1 MLFVSWNVNGL
12 RSVLGKNLLESL
24 QAWNADVVCL
34 QETKARAQQID
45 VDWAALGYHAFWS
58 EAEKPG
64 YSGVL
69 TLTRRPPLNVWR
81 LGIADFDREGRVL
94 GLDFPE
100 LTIVNGYFPNSQ
112 EGGARLDY
120 KLAFCLALEEKLEN
134 HKKIQKHILLCGDL
148 NIAHQPIDLTNP
160 KQNEKNPGYLPEERA
175 WMSHFLG
182 LGWKDSFRALYP
194 DTVKYSWWS
203 YRFNARQKNI
213 GWRIDYFCTSP
224 EAWGGVQ
231 DAEIWDEVLGSDHC
245 PVVLRWNGTG
255 NLPS

>member
-12 RSVLGKNLLESL
+12 RSVLGKNFL
-24 QAWNADVVCL
+24 QQIAGWEADAVCI
-34 QETKARAQQID
+34 QETKARSHQIE
-45 VDWAALGYHAFWS
+45 VDWTALGYHAFWA
-58 EAEKPG
+58 EAAKPG

-69 TLTRRPPLNVWR
+69 TLVRKKPLDVWQ
-81 LGIADFDREGRVL
+81 LGIDEFDTEGRVV
-94 GLDFPE
+94 GLDFDE
-100 LTIVNGYFPNSQ
+100 FTLVNAYFPNSQ

-120 KLAFCLALEEKLEN
+120 KLAFCQAIQEKLNN
-134 HKKIQKHILLCGDL
+134 HNKLHKNILLCGDL

-175 WMSHFLG
+175 WMSHFLAQ
-182 LGWKDSFRALYP
+182 GWKDSFRSLHP

-224 EAWGGVQ
+224 EAFSGVRK
-231 DAEIWDEVLGSDHC
+231 AEIWDHVLGSDHC
-245 PVVLRWNGTG
+245 PVAIDLTLDR
-255 NLPS
+255 